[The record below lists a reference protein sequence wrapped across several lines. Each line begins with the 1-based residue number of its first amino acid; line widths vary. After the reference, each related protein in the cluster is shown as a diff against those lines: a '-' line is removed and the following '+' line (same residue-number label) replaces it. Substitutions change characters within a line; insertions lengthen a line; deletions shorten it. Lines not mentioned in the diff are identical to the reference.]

1 MRESVQADINR
12 ADARGAPA
20 HASLDSGVAIR
31 RRNQRV
37 HLGTSERPT
46 VALLRHVLNPSVIVL
61 SLLFCVFLYSQEP
74 TPPYFA
80 LAALAFLIASQVVSE
95 PVMDCSA
102 RNGFIGMLQ
111 HRIFAEWL
119 LVSAALLLM
128 AFAFKVTETFSR
140 RVILTW
146 FAVTP
151 FAVVMAEAL
160 LRRYAAF
167 SALRGKIQ
175 QSHVIIG
182 ANEAGSRLARRL
194 MANPHLGLFK
204 GFFDD
209 RDTTRLPDMPQERLL
224 GGMSDVVNYVRLNA
238 VSSIYICLPMR
249 ADERV
254 TKLLE
259 ELKDTTASVY
269 FVPDIYMFDLMQ
281 ARVCDIDGIPMLAVC
296 ETPFA
301 GLDGVIKR
309 ASDIVFSSVLLTML
323 WPLLLLIAIGVRCSS
338 PGPILFRQRRY
349 GMYGEAINVYK
360 FRSMTVCEDGG
371 SIVQAQRN
379 DPRVTRFGAFLRRT
393 SLDEL
398 PQLFNVFLGSMSLVG
413 PRPHAVAHNEEYRRI
428 IEGYMLRHKV
438 RPGITGW
445 AQVNGLRGET
455 DTVDKMQRR
464 VEYDLDYLRNW
475 SLGLDLTILLRT
487 ASMVW
492 RDRNAY

>member
-1 MRESVQADINR
+1 MRESVQTESNR
-12 ADARGAPA
+12 ADSRGGAPHGA
-20 HASLDSGVAIR
+20 LGSAVIR
-31 RRNQRV
+31 RRSQRV
-37 HLGTSERPT
+37 HRGSSERPA

-61 SLLFCVFLYSQEP
+61 TLLFCVFLYAQEP
-74 TPPYFA
+74 TPSYFA
-80 LAALAFLIASQVVSE
+80 LAALAFLMASQVVSE
-95 PVMDCSA
+95 PVMDRSA
-102 RNGFIGMLQ
+102 RKGLMGLLQ
-111 HRIFAEWL
+111 HKIFAEWL

-146 FAVTP
+146 FAITP
-151 FAVVMAEAL
+151 FAVVAAEAL

-182 ANEAGSRLARRL
+182 ANEAGSQLARRL

-209 RDTTRLPDMPQERLL
+209 RDTARLPDMPQERLL
-224 GGMSDVVNYVRLNA
+224 GDMNDVVNYIRLNA
-238 VSSIYICLPMR
+238 VSSVYICLPMR

-254 TKLLE
+254 IKLLE

-269 FVPDIYMFDLMQ
+269 FVPDIFMFDLMQ

-309 ASDIVFSSVLLTML
+309 ASDIVFSSVLLLLL
-323 WPLLLLIAIGVRCSS
+323 WPLLLLLAIGVRLTS

-349 GMYGEAINVYK
+349 GMSGEAINVYK
-360 FRSMTVCEDGG
+360 FRSMTVCEDG
-371 SIVQAQRN
+371 STVTQAQRN
-379 DPRVTRFGAFLRRT
+379 DARVTPFGSFLRRT

-475 SLGLDLTILLRT
+475 SLSLDMTILLRT
-487 ASMVW
+487 ASLVW

>member
-1 MRESVQADINR
+1 M
-12 ADARGAPA
+12 
-20 HASLDSGVAIR
+20 R

-37 HLGTSERPT
+37 HRGTSEPPT
-46 VALLRHVLNPSVIVL
+46 VALLKHVLNPAVIVL
-61 SLLFCVFLYSQEP
+61 TLLFCVFLYSQEL
-74 TPPYFA
+74 TPSYFA

-102 RNGFIGMLQ
+102 RNGLLGLLQ
-111 HRIFAEWL
+111 HRIFSEWL

-146 FAVTP
+146 FALTP
-151 FAVVMAEAL
+151 FVVVAAEAA

-175 QSHVIIG
+175 QSHIIIG
-182 ANEAGSRLARRL
+182 ANEAGWRLARRL
-194 MANPHLGLFK
+194 MAHPHLGRFK

-209 RDTTRLPDMPQERLL
+209 RGAKRLPDLPQEQLL
-224 GGMSDVVNYVRLNA
+224 GEMTDIVDYVRLNG
-238 VSSIYICLPMR
+238 VSNIYICLPIR
-249 ADERV
+249 ADVRI
-254 TKLLE
+254 TKLME

-269 FVPDIYMFDLMQ
+269 FVPDIFMFDLMQ
-281 ARVCDIDGIPMLAVC
+281 ARVCEIDGIPMLAVC

-309 ASDIVFSSVLLTML
+309 ASDIVFSSVLLL
-323 WPLLLLIAIGVRCSS
+323 LVWPVLLLIALGVRMSS
-338 PGPILFRQRRY
+338 PGPILFCQRRY

-360 FRSMTVCEDGG
+360 FRSMKVCEDKGA
-371 SIVQAQRN
+371 IVQAQRN

-398 PQLFNVFLGSMSLVG
+398 PQLFNVFNGSMSLVG
-413 PRPHAVAHNEEYRRI
+413 PRPHAVSHNEEYRRLI
-428 IEGYMLRHKV
+428 DGYMLRHKV

-464 VEYDLDYLRNW
+464 VEFDLDYLRNW
-475 SLGLDLTILLRT
+475 SLALDLNILFRT
-487 ASMVW
+487 ATLVL

>member
-1 MRESVQADINR
+1 MREAPQADNTR
-12 ADARGAPA
+12 ADSRGSAA
-20 HASLDSGVAIR
+20 HAFDYVAASR
-31 RRNQRV
+31 RRSQRV
-37 HLGTSERPT
+37 HRGTSEPPT

-61 SLLFCVFLYSQEP
+61 TLMFCAFLFAQEL
-74 TPPYFA
+74 TPAYFA

-95 PVMDCSA
+95 PVMDCSV
-102 RNGFIGMLQ
+102 RNGLTNLLQ

-146 FAVTP
+146 FAITP
-151 FAVVMAEAL
+151 FAVVLAEAC

-194 MANPHLGLFK
+194 MAHPHLGLFK

-209 RDTTRLPDMPQERLL
+209 RDTARLPDMPQEQLL
-224 GGMSDVVNYVRLNA
+224 GGMADIVNYVRINA
-238 VSSIYICLPMR
+238 VSNIYICLPMR

-254 TKLLE
+254 NKLLE

-269 FVPDIYMFDLMQ
+269 FVPDIFMFDLIQ

-309 ASDIVFSSVLLTML
+309 ASDIVFSSLLLLMV
-323 WPLLLLIAIGVRCSS
+323 WPLLLAIAVGVRMSS

-360 FRSMTVCEDGG
+360 FRSMTVCEDGAT
-371 SIVQAQRN
+371 VTQAQRN

-413 PRPHAVAHNEEYRRI
+413 PRPHAVAHNEEYRRV

-487 ASMVW
+487 ASLVW

>member
-1 MRESVQADINR
+1 MRESQQAENSR
-12 ADARGAPA
+12 ADSRGSAA
-20 HASLDSGVAIR
+20 HGSFENGAAIR

-37 HLGTSERPT
+37 HRGTSEPPT

-61 SLLFCVFLYSQEP
+61 TLMFCAFLFAQEL
-74 TPPYFA
+74 TPSYFA

-95 PVMDCSA
+95 PVMDCSV
-102 RNGFIGMLQ
+102 RNGLTNLLQ

-146 FAVTP
+146 FAITP
-151 FAVVMAEAL
+151 FAVIAAEAG

-167 SALRGKIQ
+167 SALRGTIQ
-175 QSHVIIG
+175 QSHVIVG
-182 ANEAGSRLARRL
+182 ANDAGWRLARRL
-194 MANPHLGLFK
+194 MAHPHLGPFK

-209 RDTTRLPDMPQERLL
+209 RDTARLPDLPQEQLL
-224 GGMSDVVNYVRLNA
+224 GGMSDIVNYVRING
-238 VSSIYICLPMR
+238 VSNIYICLPMR

-269 FVPDIYMFDLMQ
+269 FVPDIFMFDLIQ

-296 ETPFA
+296 ESPFA
-301 GLDGVIKR
+301 GIDGVIKR
-309 ASDIVFSSVLLTML
+309 ASDLVFSTVLLLTL
-323 WPLLLLIAIGVRCSS
+323 WPVLLLIAIGVRLSS

-360 FRSMTVCEDGG
+360 FRTMTVCEDGDT
-371 SIVQAQRN
+371 VTQAQRN
-379 DPRVTRFGAFLRRT
+379 DPRVTRFGGFLRRT

-413 PRPHAVAHNEEYRRI
+413 PRPHAVAHNEEYRRV

-487 ASMVW
+487 ASLVW

>member
-1 MRESVQADINR
+1 MRESLRAEINR
-12 ADARGAPA
+12 ADSRATPA
-20 HASLDSGVAIR
+20 HGSGDIGATFR

-37 HLGTSERPT
+37 YRGSSEPPT
-46 VALLRHVLNPSVIVL
+46 VALLRHILNPSVIVL
-61 SLLFCVFLYSQEP
+61 SLFLCVLIYSQEP
-74 TPPYFA
+74 TPAYFA
-80 LAALAFLIASQVVSE
+80 LAALAFLISSQIVSE
-95 PVMDCSA
+95 PVMDCTA
-102 RNGFIGMLQ
+102 RPGVMGVLQ

-119 LVSAALLLM
+119 VVSAALLLM

-151 FAVVMAEAL
+151 FMVVAAEAA

-175 QSHVIIG
+175 QSHVIVG
-182 ANEAGSRLARRL
+182 ANEAGSRLARRI

-209 RDTTRLPDMPQERLL
+209 RDTTRLPDMPEERLL
-224 GGMSDVVNYVRLNA
+224 GGMADVVNYVRLNA
-238 VSSIYICLPMR
+238 VSCVYICLPMR

-309 ASDIVFSSVLLTML
+309 ASDIVFSSVLILML
-323 WPLLLLIAIGVRCSS
+323 WPLMLLIAIGVRLSS

-349 GMYGEAINVYK
+349 GMYGEAITVYK
-360 FRSMTVCEDGG
+360 FRTMTVCEDGG
-371 SIVQAQRN
+371 NIVQAQRN

-398 PQLFNVFLGSMSLVG
+398 PQLFNVLSGSMSLVG

-475 SLGLDLTILLRT
+475 SLGLDLAILLRT